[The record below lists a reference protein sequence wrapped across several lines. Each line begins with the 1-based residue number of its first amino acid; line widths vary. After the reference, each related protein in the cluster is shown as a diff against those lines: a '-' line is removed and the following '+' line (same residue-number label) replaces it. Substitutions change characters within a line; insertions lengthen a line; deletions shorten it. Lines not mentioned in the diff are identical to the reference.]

1 MLAKNLD
8 IRNIVFDFGGVII
21 DIDPYAIVNQ
31 MNKMGFSVVDKMKE
45 PAFLEIVKRIEKG
58 IINASTFRE
67 EVKNYLNISIS
78 DAFFD
83 EMWNSML
90 YDIPE
95 RRINLVKQLKQN
107 YHVYLL
113 SNTNEIHYDMF
124 VRDLQLRYG
133 YREFDNLFD
142 KAFFSFAL
150 HLAKPDPDIYRFVLD
165 SYDML
170 PEQTLFIDD
179 TDENIESARSLGI
192 HTLKVEMGSR
202 IVDLFEDG
210 ILKGDVE
217 VD

>member
-45 PAFLEIVKRIEKG
+45 PAFLEIVKRFEKG
-58 IINASTFRE
+58 IIKASTFRE

-95 RRINLVKQLKQN
+95 RRINLVKQLEQN

-210 ILKGDVE
+210 LLKGDVE

>member
-1 MLAKNLD
+1 
-8 IRNIVFDFGGVII
+8 
-21 DIDPYAIVNQ
+21 
-31 MNKMGFSVVDKMKE
+31 
-45 PAFLEIVKRIEKG
+45 
-58 IINASTFRE
+58 
-67 EVKNYLNISIS
+67 
-78 DAFFD
+78 
-83 EMWNSML
+83 MWNSML

>member
-31 MNKMGFSVVDKMKE
+31 MNKMGFSVVDKMRE
-45 PAFLEIVKRIEKG
+45 PAFFDIVRRFEKG
-58 IINASTFRE
+58 IIKASTFRE
-67 EVKNYLNISIS
+67 EVKKYLNISIS

-90 YDIPE
+90 FDIPE

-142 KAFFSFAL
+142 KAFFSFNL
-150 HLAKPDPDIYRFVLD
+150 HLAKPDPDIYRLVLD

-179 TDENIESARSLGI
+179 TDENIQAARSLGI
-192 HTLKVEMGSR
+192 HTLRVEMGSR
-202 IVDLFEDG
+202 IVDLFQNG
-210 ILKGDVE
+210 VIKGDVE

>member
-45 PAFLEIVKRIEKG
+45 PAFLESVKRFEKG
-58 IINASTFRE
+58 IIKASTFRE

>member
-45 PAFLEIVKRIEKG
+45 PAFLEIVQRFEKG
-58 IINASTFRE
+58 IIKASTFRE

-210 ILKGDVE
+210 LLKGDVE

>member
-45 PAFLEIVKRIEKG
+45 PAFFDIVKRFEKG
-58 IINASTFRE
+58 IIKASTFRE

-90 YDIPE
+90 FDIPE

-142 KAFFSFAL
+142 KAFFSFDL
-150 HLAKPDPDIYRFVLD
+150 HLAKPDPDIYRLVLD

-179 TDENIESARSLGI
+179 TDENIEAARSLGI

-202 IVDLFEDG
+202 IVDLFKDG
-210 ILKGDVE
+210 MIKGDVE